1 MMRGM
6 AMVVAAVAACV
17 VSGLVPGGDLAAWQR
32 GATTKPRVVTRPQ
45 PAVCASDL
53 GAGVKTRRRFC
64 DVIIAT
70 TPADSIA
77 MTLPAR
83 TGTAAIMFDLH
94 NRFTVPPPKTAPA
107 QAFTSETAVVAIV
120 RSTGDVIERAVV
132 SREYRTPA
140 DLFDRLAG
148 ANATAPGQGVPVRI
162 TVPAGVTA
170 IGLVGVRLEEWK
182 ASGRGAFATPRRSIA
197 LASNFRL
204 EFTPR

>member
-1 MMRGM
+1 MRAI
-6 AMVVAAVAACV
+6 AMIVAAVAACAFT
-17 VSGLVPGGDLAAWQR
+17 GLAPEATLAAGQR
-32 GATTKPRVVTRPQ
+32 SPAKPRQLTRPQ

-83 TGTAAIMFDLH
+83 TGTAALMFDLH
-94 NRFTVPPPKTAPA
+94 NRFTVPAPKTPA
-107 QAFTSETAVVAIV
+107 LQAFTSETAVVAIV
-120 RSTGDVIERAVV
+120 RSTGEVIERAAA
-132 SREYRTPA
+132 SREFRTPA

-148 ANATAPGQGVPVRI
+148 ANATAPGPAVPVRI
-162 TVPAGVTA
+162 IIPAGVTA

-182 ASGRGAFATPRRSIA
+182 ASGRGAYATPKRSIA

>member
-1 MMRGM
+1 MRAI
-6 AMVVAAVAACV
+6 AMIVAAVAAYAF
-17 VSGLVPGGDLAAWQR
+17 AATAPAVTLSAAQR
-32 GATTKPRVVTRPQ
+32 GTAKPRLVTRPQ

-83 TGTAAIMFDLH
+83 TGTAALMFDLH
-94 NRFTVPPPKTAPA
+94 NRFNVPAAKTPA
-107 QAFTSETAVVAIV
+107 TQAFTSETAVVAVV
-120 RSTGDVIERAVV
+120 RSTGEVIERAVA
-132 SREYRTPA
+132 SREFRTAA

-148 ANATAPGQGVPVRI
+148 ANATAPGPGVPVRI
-162 TVPAGVTA
+162 TIPAGVNA

-182 ASGRGAFATPRRSIA
+182 ASGRGAYATPKRSIA

>member
-1 MMRGM
+1 MRAIVM
-6 AMVVAAVAACV
+6 IVAAVAACGFA
-17 VSGLVPGGDLAAWQR
+17 GLAPDATLAAGQR
-32 GATTKPRVVTRPQ
+32 SPARPRQVTRPQ

-83 TGTAAIMFDLH
+83 TGPAALMFDLH
-94 NRFTVPPPKTAPA
+94 NRFTVPAPKTPA
-107 QAFTSETAVVAIV
+107 MQAFTSETAVVAIV
-120 RSTGDVIERAVV
+120 RSTGEVIERAAA
-132 SREYRTPA
+132 SREFRTPV

-148 ANATAPGQGVPVRI
+148 ANATAPGPAVPVRI
-162 TVPAGVTA
+162 TIPAGVTA

-182 ASGRGAFATPRRSIA
+182 ASGRGAYATPKRSIA

>member
-1 MMRGM
+1 MRAM
-6 AMVVAAVAACV
+6 ALMVAAAVAC
-17 VSGLVPGGDLAAWQR
+17 GLVGGVPTLDAAVQR
-32 GATTKPRVVTRPQ
+32 GTAKPRLVTRPQ
-45 PAVCASDL
+45 PAVCSSDL

-70 TPADSIA
+70 TPGDSIA

-83 TGTAAIMFDLH
+83 TGAAALMFDLH
-94 NRFTVPPPKTAPA
+94 NRFPVPAPKASAA
-107 QAFTSETAVVAIV
+107 QTFTSETAVVAVV
-120 RSTGDVIERAVV
+120 RSTGEVIDRAAV
-132 SREYRTPA
+132 SREFRSAA

-148 ANATAPGQGVPVRI
+148 ANATAPGPAVAVRI
-162 TVPAGVTA
+162 TIPAGVNA

-182 ASGRGAFATPRRSIA
+182 ATGRGAYVTPKRSIA

>member
-1 MMRGM
+1 MRC
-6 AMVVAAVAACV
+6 ATALIAAAVAIGAV
-17 VSGLVPGGDLAAWQR
+17 AAPGGDLGASQR
-32 GATTKPRVVTRPQ
+32 GAKPRLVTRPQ
-45 PAVCASDL
+45 PAVCTSDL

-94 NRFTVPPPKTAPA
+94 NRFTVADAKTPAA
-107 QAFTSETAVVAIV
+107 QAFSSETAIVAIV
-120 RSTGDVIERAVV
+120 RSTGDVIERAAV
-132 SREYRTPA
+132 SREYRTAA
-140 DLFDRLAG
+140 DVFDRLAG
-148 ANATAPGQGVPVRI
+148 ANATAPGPAVPVRI
-162 TVPAGVTA
+162 VIPAGVTS

-182 ASGRGAFATPRRSIA
+182 ATGRGAFATPKRSIA